1 MDINLDNYKE
11 YGTPEQIELGD
22 NWRIAIGLQQTDL
35 LNVSDY
41 FISLVN
47 RNLNGELTLAE
58 VRQLID
64 DHYDKK
70 KVNEK

>member
-11 YGTPEQIELGD
+11 YGTPEQIEMGD

-41 FISLVN
+41 LISLAN
-47 RNLNGELTLAE
+47 RNLNGEITIKE
-58 VRQLID
+58 VQQLIEE
-64 DHYDKK
+64 HYKAKK
-70 KVNEK
+70 AE

>member
-1 MDINLDNYKE
+1 MEINLDNYKE
-11 YGTPEQIELGD
+11 FGTPEQIERGD

-41 FISLVN
+41 LISLVN

-58 VRQLID
+58 VRKLID
-64 DHYDKK
+64 EYYDKK
-70 KVNEK
+70 KANED